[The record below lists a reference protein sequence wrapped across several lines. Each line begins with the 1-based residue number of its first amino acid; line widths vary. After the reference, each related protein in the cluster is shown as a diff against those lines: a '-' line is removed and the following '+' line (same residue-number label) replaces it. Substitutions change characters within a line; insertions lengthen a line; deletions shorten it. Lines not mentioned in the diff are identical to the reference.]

1 MRKQCFLC
9 MAIAEYELKGM
20 NLCEYHYFKMNNEA
34 FDNDVSML
42 VNLLE

>member
-9 MAIAEYELKGM
+9 MAIAEYELKDM
-20 NLCEYHYFKMNNEA
+20 KLCEYHYFKINNA
-34 FDNDVSML
+34 TFDYDVSML